1 MEPGV
6 FVILYDPKCI
16 KSLTYTLS
24 CMELR
29 VKTKHSKY
37 LGIPSS
43 QMDPKYS
50 GSK

>member
-6 FVILYDPKCI
+6 FVILYDPKYI
-16 KSLTYTLS
+16 KPMKYTIF